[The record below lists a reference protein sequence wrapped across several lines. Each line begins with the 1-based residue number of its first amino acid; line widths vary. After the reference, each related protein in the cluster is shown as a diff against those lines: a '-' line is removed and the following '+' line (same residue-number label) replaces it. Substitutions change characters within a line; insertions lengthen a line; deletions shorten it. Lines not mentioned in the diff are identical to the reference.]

1 MQVEGQH
8 IASVMMATG
17 ARVSIAFVTYP
28 YLGDSPKKF
37 GLIPHNILARHRAF
51 IKAPAV
57 KDGHA

>member
-1 MQVEGQH
+1 MQVEGQQA
-8 IASVMMATG
+8 ISVVLATG
-17 ARVSIAFVTYP
+17 ARVSNAFVTYP

-37 GLIPHNILARHRAF
+37 GLISHKVQLWHHDC